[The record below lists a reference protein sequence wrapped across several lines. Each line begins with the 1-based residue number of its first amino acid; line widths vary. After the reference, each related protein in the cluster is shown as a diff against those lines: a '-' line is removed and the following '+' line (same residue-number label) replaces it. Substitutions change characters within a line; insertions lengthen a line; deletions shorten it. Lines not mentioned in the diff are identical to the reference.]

1 MKRSFNLLLI
11 RRFRPL
17 YNCYRHASN
26 KKYEGI
32 REKIDENQAR
42 INFDKWIKSLWFA
55 PDVWTQSTKDDA
67 ITITRRYLP
76 FWNLSLQG
84 SINASV
90 DLAYITV
97 TKQGK
102 NIVPTQRWHSIPM
115 TINNLSLHD
124 INIYAAQTLDRY
136 HLNKLN
142 ISFHNQNI
150 VNLNCKENDVEQ
162 WTVDRDTTFQIG
174 WDLNIVPQIKHLCVQ
189 NSKQLYPQYNTYQV
203 KSFHFDIYSKQE
215 RLLYYPIY
223 VVNYQYG
230 SQSNFTCL
238 VDGITGQVIG
248 DRQYSMTK
256 VTLATLIGFYPMVL
270 TALFGLGSFIDP
282 SIGILLASLLSFKV
296 LVPIAFIVSPLA
308 GLCAKYYPKFYRQRI
323 NEQQWQNY
331 RSNSSQFTYD
341 FTSSFQQKYQSYR
354 QQQQQ
359 QQQYQQQYRQQ
370 QQQRTR
376 ESASRR
382 EEEAPMDLYNLL
394 SVSRTAT
401 EKEIKR
407 AYLLKA
413 KELHPDR
420 NPGDKKAEE
429 LFKKVNQ
436 AYAILSDKYKRE
448 QYDKYGYESVK
459 YN

>member
-1 MKRSFNLLLI
+1 
-11 RRFRPL
+11 
-17 YNCYRHASN
+17 H
-26 KKYEGI
+26 
-32 REKIDENQAR
+32 
-42 INFDKWIKSLWFA
+42 
-55 PDVWTQSTKDDA
+55 
-67 ITITRRYLP
+67 
-76 FWNLSLQG
+76 
-84 SINASV
+84 
-90 DLAYITV
+90 
-97 TKQGK
+97 GK

-124 INIYAAQTLDRY
+124 VNIYAAQTLDRY

-142 ISFHNQNI
+142 ISFHNQNV
-150 VNLNCKENDVEQ
+150 VNLNYQEDDIEQ

-189 NSKQLYPQYNTYQV
+189 HSKQLYPQYTTHQV
-203 KSFHFDIYSKQE
+203 KSFHFDIYSKKE

-223 VVNYQYG
+223 VINYQYG

-238 VDGITGQVIG
+238 VDGVTGQVVG

-256 VTLATLIGFYPMVL
+256 VTLAMLIGFYPMVL

-282 SIGILLASLLSFKV
+282 SIGILFASLLSFEI
-296 LVPIAFIVSPLA
+296 LVPIAFIVSPLV

-323 NEQQWQNY
+323 NEKQWQNY

-341 FTSSFQQKYQSYR
+341 FTSSFQQKYHSYR

-359 QQQYQQQYRQQ
+359 QQEYQQQYRQQ

-376 ESASRR
+376 QSTSTR

-420 NPGDKKAEE
+420 NPDDKKAEE

>member
-1 MKRSFNLLLI
+1 MKRSFNLCLI
-11 RRFRPL
+11 GRYRPV
-17 YNCYRHASN
+17 YNCHRYASN

-32 REKIDENQAR
+32 REKFDENQAR
-42 INFDKWIKSLWFA
+42 IYFDKWIKSLWFA
-55 PDVWTQSTKDDA
+55 PDIWTQSTKDNA
-67 ITITRRYLP
+67 ISVTRRYLP
-76 FWNLSLQG
+76 FWNLSFQG
-84 SINASV
+84 SINASI

-97 TKQGK
+97 TKHGK

-124 INIYAAQTLDRY
+124 VNIYAAQTLDRY

-142 ISFHNQNI
+142 ISFHNQNV
-150 VNLNCKENDVEQ
+150 VNLNYQEDDIEQ

-189 NSKQLYPQYNTYQV
+189 HSKQLYPQYTTHQV
-203 KSFHFDIYSKQE
+203 KSFHFDIYSKKE

-223 VVNYQYG
+223 VINYQYG

-238 VDGITGQVIG
+238 VDGVTGQVVG

-256 VTLATLIGFYPMVL
+256 VTLAMLIGFYPMVL

-282 SIGILLASLLSFKV
+282 SIGILFASLLSFEI
-296 LVPIAFIVSPLA
+296 LVPIAFIVSPLV

-323 NEQQWQNY
+323 NEKQWQNY

-341 FTSSFQQKYQSYR
+341 FTSSFQQKYHSYR

-359 QQQYQQQYRQQ
+359 QQEYQQQYRQQ

-376 ESASRR
+376 QSTSTR

-420 NPGDKKAEE
+420 NPDDKKAEE